1 MCAFSPDDP
10 AGAVLWLTLRYDY
23 QNMFSWLTLTTRNNN
38 NYYLDRVNRDYPRYQ
53 ANHVNSIKNKFFE
66 ELYENAIDNGE
77 QIVTTKVTGPMDK
90 LPTKAWGQKIVV
102 NGAEV
107 QRYL

>member
-23 QNMFSWLTLTTRNNN
+23 RDLLSWLRVTARGTGV
-38 NYYLDRVNRDYPRYQ
+38 YYLDRARRNYPQYQ
-53 ANHVNSIKNKFFE
+53 ANHVDSIKNKFFD
-66 ELYENAIDNGE
+66 ELYENAIDAGE